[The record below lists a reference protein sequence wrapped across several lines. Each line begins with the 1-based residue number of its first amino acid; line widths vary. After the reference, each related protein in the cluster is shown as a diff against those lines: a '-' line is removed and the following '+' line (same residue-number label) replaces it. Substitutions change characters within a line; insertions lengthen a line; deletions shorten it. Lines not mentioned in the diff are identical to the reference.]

1 MTSTGLILITYNDRG
16 VEKKLRIKKEIAPK
30 WNELASV
37 LGFSDGEIQSIRMSS
52 QHQDQEVPCAE
63 QMLKKWMQRDEDGTW
78 RKLILKMRD
87 VELASAAA
95 DLAKALRNRI
105 D

>member
-1 MTSTGLILITYNDRG
+1 MTSPHLTLITYNECG
-16 VEKKLRIKKEIAPK
+16 VEKELRIKKEIAPK

-37 LGFSDGEIQSIRMSS
+37 LGFSNGEIQSIRMSN
-52 QHQDQEVPCAE
+52 QHQDQEVACAE
-63 QMLKKWMQRDEDGTW
+63 QMLKKWMERDEDCTW

-87 VELASAAA
+87 VELGSAAA

>member
-37 LGFSDGEIQSIRMSS
+37 LGFSDGEIQSIRMSK
-52 QHQDQEVPCAE
+52 QHQEVPCAE
-63 QMLKKWMQRDEDGTW
+63 NMLMTWMQRDEDGTW
-78 RKLILKMRD
+78 RKLILNMRD
-87 VELASAAA
+87 VELGSAAA
-95 DLAKALRNRI
+95 DLAKALRNKVN
-105 D
+105 

>member
-1 MTSTGLILITYNDRG
+1 MTSTGLILITYNDHG

-37 LGFSDGEIQSIRMSS
+37 LGFSDGEIQSIRMSN
-52 QHQDQEVPCAE
+52 HHQEVACAE
-63 QMLKKWMQRDEDGTW
+63 KMLMTWMQRDGDGTW
-78 RKLILKMRD
+78 HKLILKMRD
-87 VELASAAA
+87 VELGSAAA